1 MRTPWNRKKRT
12 KELTIGLLL
21 GLGCAAGCALG
32 LLLASQAGGKTRS
45 RLQLL
50 ARRGI
55 RGAARVGIR
64 EAGRVRDTAAKTV
77 ARMPFV
83 AAG

>member
-1 MRTPWNRKKRT
+1 MRAPWNRKKRT
-12 KELTIGLLL
+12 KQLTIGLLL

-32 LLLASQAGGKTRS
+32 LMLASQIGSKTWS

-55 RGAARVGIR
+55 R
-64 EAGRVRDTAAKTV
+64 EAGRVKETAAKTV

>member
-1 MRTPWNRKKRT
+1 MRAPWNRKKRT
-12 KELTIGLLL
+12 RQLTIGVLL

-32 LLLASQAGGKTRS
+32 LVLASQAGGKARS

-55 RGAARVGIR
+55 R
-64 EAGRVRDTAAKTV
+64 EAGRVRDTAMKTV